1 MDKFSYAIG
10 LGIGQNLLSMGAK
23 GIAVDDFAQ
32 AIKDVLEGNQTAI
45 SHTEARDIVNKYFA
59 ELEEKMNAANI
70 EAGKKFLEENKKREG
85 VVTLPS
91 GLQYEVITEG
101 NVGHYAK
108 ATDQVQCH
116 YEGTLIDGTLFDSS
130 IKRGQPATFGVNQ
143 VIPGWVEALQL
154 MPEGAKWKLYIPS
167 DLAYGAQGAGE
178 MIPPHSTLVFEVELQ
193 KILSKET
200 TSKSKMKK
208 VTFLM
213 ALAVAAG
220 MASCTAQSPKAD
232 LKTDIDSLSYAIGMA
247 RTEGLDQYLAQQ
259 GIDSTQMSEFL
270 KGFNEGAAKIDKK
283 DVAYMAGLQVGQM
296 VSKQWVEGFNQQ
308 IFGNDSTQ
316 SISRENLL
324 AGFVAGVIGKGGAM
338 DMMKAQEYMR
348 TQMDAIKEKATA
360 EKYADNKAAGE
371 KFLAEN
377 KAKEGVVTTPSGLQ
391 YKIITK
397 GNGAVPADSSKVKV
411 NYKGTLIDGTEFD
424 SSYKRNEPA
433 TFRAN
438 QVIKGWTE
446 ALTMMPVGSKWELY
460 IPYDLAYGSRETGS
474 QIKPFSTLIFEVE
487 LLGIEK

>member
-1 MDKFSYAIG
+1 
-10 LGIGQNLLSMGAK
+10 
-23 GIAVDDFAQ
+23 
-32 AIKDVLEGNQTAI
+32 
-45 SHTEARDIVNKYFA
+45 
-59 ELEEKMNAANI
+59 
-70 EAGKKFLEENKKREG
+70 
-85 VVTLPS
+85 
-91 GLQYEVITEG
+91 
-101 NVGHYAK
+101 
-108 ATDQVQCH
+108 
-116 YEGTLIDGTLFDSS
+116 
-130 IKRGQPATFGVNQ
+130 
-143 VIPGWVEALQL
+143 
-154 MPEGAKWKLYIPS
+154 
-167 DLAYGAQGAGE
+167 
-178 MIPPHSTLVFEVELQ
+178 
-193 KILSKET
+193 
-200 TSKSKMKK
+200 MKK

-220 MASCTAQSPKAD
+220 MASCTAQSPKAN

-270 KGFNEGAAKIDKK
+270 KGFNEGATKIDQK
-283 DVAYMAGLQVGQM
+283 DVAYMTGLQVGQM

-308 IFGNDSTQ
+308 IFGGDSTQ
-316 SISRENLL
+316 TISRENLL
-324 AGFVAGVIGKGGAM
+324 AGFVAGVVGKGGAM
-338 DMMKAQEYMR
+338 DMAKAQEFMR

-377 KAKEGVVTTPSGLQ
+377 KTKEGVVTTPSGLQ
-391 YKIITK
+391 YKIITEGK
-397 GNGAVPADSSKVKV
+397 GAIPADSSKVKV